1 MADLVK
7 VSGVAEQIARLTG
20 AEINML
26 AEVMVHKGIA
36 RDLEMLLGVAKQEAT
51 RVSEDS
57 YTAKLAVDSDLHIGV
72 S

>member
-1 MADLVK
+1 MPDIVK
-7 VSGVAEQIARLTG
+7 VSGVAEQIARLSG

-36 RDLEMLLGVAKQEAT
+36 RELEFLLGVAKTEAT

-57 YTAKLAVDSDLHIGV
+57 LMNILYSNNC
-72 S
+72 

>member
-1 MADLVK
+1 MPDIVK
-7 VSGVAEQIARLTG
+7 VSGVAEQIARLSG

-36 RDLEMLLGVAKQEAT
+36 RELEFLLGVAKTEAT

-57 YTAKLAVDSDLHIGV
+57 LNRK
-72 S
+72 